1 MLARIRKYHHT
12 DAPPDVPVIAAASD
26 DVEAELARLSALLGV
41 TGGQLAK
48 HQRLVEEACDQ
59 ITGYSLR
66 DDGSVSLHFNAS
78 TPLLDL
84 LAASIALRENFGDL
98 TEVMSG
104 RGNVVELAPPE
115 TTR

>member
-1 MLARIRKYHHT
+1 MLARIRKYQSN
-12 DAPPDVPVIAAASD
+12 DAAPDVPVVIAA
-26 DVEAELARLSALLGV
+26 EAELARLSALLGV

-59 ITGYSLR
+59 ITGYSLH
-66 DDGSVSLHFNAS
+66 DDGSISLHFKAP

-98 TEVMSG
+98 HAVMAG
-104 RGNVVELAPPE
+104 RENVVDLVPPE

>member
-1 MLARIRKYHHT
+1 MLARIRKSHLT
-12 DAPPDVPVIAAASD
+12 DVLPPVPVVGAASED
-26 DVEAELARLSALLGV
+26 LEAELARLSALLGV
-41 TGGQLAK
+41 TGGQLAQ

-66 DDGSVSLHFNAS
+66 DDGSISLHFKAA

-98 TEVMSG
+98 TAVMAG
-104 RGNVVELAPPE
+104 RENVVELAPPE
-115 TTR
+115 TPR